1 MAQKKK
7 IGIGGALLGGAV
19 IGDALGKKIAKSI
32 KRMSSV
38 KITTTGEIKT
48 KGRKKKGIF
57 G

>member
-19 IGDALGKKIAKSI
+19 IGDALGKKIAKGI
-32 KRMSSV
+32 KRMNNV
-38 KITTTGEIKT
+38 KISGTGEIKT

>member
-32 KRMSSV
+32 KRMSNV
-38 KITTTGEIKT
+38 KIMTTGEIKT

>member
-19 IGDALGKKIAKSI
+19 IGDALGRGVAKGLNRIMNTQISA
-32 KRMSSV
+32 
-38 KITTTGEIKT
+38 TGKIKT